1 MRIFEIK
8 TALMKARINLTVEE
22 EVLKKAKY
30 YAEEHN
36 TSVSE
41 MVETYLKKITQKA
54 NKEKPYFLKV
64 LENFK
69 PKEDY
74 NNRDLT
80 KEYYEAKGKKY
91 GY

>member
-1 MRIFEIK
+1 
-8 TALMKARINLTVEE
+8 MKARINLTVEK

-30 YAEEHN
+30 YAEEHH

-41 MVETYLKKITQKA
+41 MVETYLKKVTQEAK
-54 NKEKPYFLKV
+54 KEKPYFLKL
-64 LENFK
+64 LEK
-69 PKEDY
+69 HRPQGGKYD
-74 NNRDLT
+74 NRDLI

>member
-1 MRIFEIK
+1 
-8 TALMKARINLTVEE
+8 MKARINLTVEE

-54 NKEKPYFLKV
+54 NKEKPYFLNV